1 MGLIDA
7 LLGRVKP
14 AVPRRDALFSISTA
28 YITLEANLDIRHAGV
43 AGICFKI
50 VSSTTFERLQSD
62 LEELLTLAKR
72 DTATEYR
79 IEKDSFGYLWIVL
92 RDNDFEDLVTTINM
106 ISETVIENGFGGAL
120 LSSVFKFKNRSGKEI
135 YIIYNYK
142 SGRFY
147 PFVPEGARQRD
158 EQYELKL
165 NAVLSSEL
173 PLEKDIS
180 KWYPMWG
187 LPL

>member
-7 LLGRVKP
+7 LLGRVRP
-14 AVPRRDALFSISTA
+14 AAPRIDTLFSISTA
-28 YITLEANLDIRHAGV
+28 CITLEANLDITHAGV

-50 VSSTTFERLQSD
+50 VSSTTFDRLRSD
-62 LEELLTLAKR
+62 LEDLLTLTRR

-92 RDNDFEDLVTTINM
+92 RDNDFEDLVTTINL
-106 ISETVIENGFGGAL
+106 ISETVIENGFGSAL
-120 LSSVFKFKNRSGKEI
+120 LCSVFKFKNRRGKKI
-135 YIIYNYK
+135 YMIYNYK

-147 PFVPEGARQRD
+147 PFIPEGARERD

-165 NAVLSSEL
+165 NAVLSTEL

-187 LPL
+187 IPL